1 MDYLSLEYLKE
12 VLPFIVLGV
21 LPSLIWLIY
30 FLEKDNDPEP
40 KIRISLVFVFGVLGA
55 LSAAS
60 IQGPARE
67 ALYSMDVAHLSETEM
82 LLIRFFDSFVLVA
95 FLEELVKLAAV
106 FIGVFALGVK
116 ELDEP
121 VDFIIYMITAGLGF
135 AALENYI
142 YFSRAPSAMMA
153 ELVFLRFA
161 ITTLFH
167 GMVAGI
173 LGYFLALSIRKMR
186 GRLIFTGLIV
196 VTFLHTLYNILI
208 ELMSGSNHLGY
219 PISLLTFLFLL
230 TALLLKAFKDTKEMK
245 GVCKPDF
252 LLD

>member
-1 MDYLSLEYLKE
+1 MEY
-12 VLPFIVLGV
+12 LPFITLGI

-30 FLEKDNDPEP
+30 FLEKDNEPEP
-40 KIRISLVFVFGVLGA
+40 KIRILLVFIFGVLGA
-55 LSAAS
+55 LLAAS

-67 ALYSMDVAHLSETEM
+67 MLYSMDTTAFSETQI
-82 LLIRFFDSFVLVA
+82 LLISFFDSFFLVS
-95 FLEELVKLAAV
+95 FLEEFVKLIAV
-106 FIGVFALGVK
+106 LIGVFALGVR

-167 GMVAGI
+167 AMSAGI
-173 LGYFLALSIRKMR
+173 LGYFLAFSVRKIQKHMV
-186 GRLIFTGLIV
+186 FTGLIV
-196 VTFLHTLYNILI
+196 VTFLHTLYNVLI
-208 ELMSGSNHLGY
+208 ELMGTSEHLAY

-230 TALLLKAFKDTKEMK
+230 TVLLLKAFRTTKEMK
-245 GVCKPDF
+245 GVCKPEF
-252 LLD
+252 LLDS